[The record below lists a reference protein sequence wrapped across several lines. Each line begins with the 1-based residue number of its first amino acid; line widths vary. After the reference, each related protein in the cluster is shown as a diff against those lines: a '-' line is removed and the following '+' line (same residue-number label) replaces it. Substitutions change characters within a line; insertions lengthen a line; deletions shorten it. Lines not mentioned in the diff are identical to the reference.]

1 MIFSL
6 GVFLEICLR
15 AVRWGLRS
23 PNYNNNNNFC
33 NVNTDGTINKNNA
46 YRSLALRPGFC
57 KYTRSNVVT
66 ESTAFQVKD
75 DRCKRRNTSLDF
87 NS

>member
-23 PNYNNNNNFC
+23 PYYYATDSFC
-33 NVNTDGTINKNNA
+33 TVNTDGTIHANYAN
-46 YRSLALRPGFC
+46 RSLALRPGFC